1 MGASNLVVS
10 RVSLTSE
17 GEWDELI
24 AGYWASWLDPFQA
37 TGELTFAHLGTGSPA
52 EQKAF
57 SKVKNDLLNQAR
69 SDPDN
74 TVWLKCVDVQLKRI
88 IGGGMYKIYR
98 SNPYRAGAPT
108 PVADWFPDGSE
119 KRALAEAMYRQLWA
133 WRAKL
138 MTEKHFC
145 KCFGN
150 TKVNKSVT
158 LPNIESQVAAHFGP
172 CQNIAIKGLQALYSN
187 GLCGM
192 RTSSKWKH
200 TWRGPRWLSDS
211 MSITDSPLSLRQNYI
226 SNLQMGQQ
234 AVRIGG
240 GLFMTYS
247 LIPSVLCGDQ

>member
-1 MGASNLVVS
+1 MGASNLIVS

-37 TGELTFAHLGTGSPA
+37 TGELTFADLGTGSSA

-57 SKVKNDLLNQAR
+57 SKLRKDLLSQAR

-88 IGGGMYKIYR
+88 IGGGMYKIHR
-98 SNPYRAGAPT
+98 ANPYRAGAPI

-133 WRAKL
+133 WRARL

-145 KCFGN
+145 GCALW
-150 TKVNKSVT
+150 T
-158 LPNIESQVAAHFGP
+158 LPEYRSQGAA
-172 CQNIAIKGLQALYSN
+172 GLILERFVRHADEFQMEAYLEGSEMAVRLYEQYGFTVVSEAKICFEPPD
-187 GLCGM
+187 G
-192 RTSSKWKH
+192 TSGSADW
-200 TWRGPRWLSDS
+200 WRLVHDLQSHPV
-211 MSITDSPLSLRQNYI
+211 SIMWRPVG
-226 SNLQMGQQ
+226 GQQ
-234 AVRIGG
+234 GVKYPWEKDGPQSK
-240 GLFMTYS
+240 L
-247 LIPSVLCGDQ
+247 